1 MKFRS
6 KEFSSFVTTKK
17 WICSLKSL
25 IVKPLWRYLYLFILR
40 QNLIPAFLKR
50 DLWEYV
56 YAQGLTIFSPP
67 NIRNTLWWLV
77 GFLNNFLHSY
87 LFTFKATWLDDINE
101 VQPPCHFL
109 WVYADVSFHQIQQV
123 LIKLESAIHAFSFQN
138 YIALKCQ
145 IRVSKVK

>member
-1 MKFRS
+1 MNLLTKIPHS
-6 KEFSSFVTTKK
+6 KTTLTIFVSVYSKTKSYPCFFK
-17 WICSLKSL
+17 KGSLRIC
-25 IVKPLWRYLYLFILR
+25 
-40 QNLIPAFLKR
+40 
-50 DLWEYV
+50 V

-67 NIRNTLWWLV
+67 NIRDTLWWLV
-77 GFLNNFLHSY
+77 GFLNNFLYSY